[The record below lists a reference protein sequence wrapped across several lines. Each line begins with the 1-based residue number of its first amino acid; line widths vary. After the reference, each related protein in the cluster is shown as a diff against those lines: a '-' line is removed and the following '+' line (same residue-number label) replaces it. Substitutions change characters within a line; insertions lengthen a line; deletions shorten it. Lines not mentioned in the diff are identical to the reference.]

1 MLVPFRF
8 LALAALVAAAPLA
21 AAADP
26 LDYAGLKKMMTDMG
40 YTPNEL
46 PSDSSPIF
54 EVTVVTEGFN
64 VPIAFEVS
72 RSGRYVWARANLGK
86 PEISGDKALALL
98 KKNAELQPSI
108 FWVTSNGTLLLG
120 MPIDNRDITATHLR
134 FVLDKIAADV
144 GASASVWGN

>member
-1 MLVPFRF
+1 MRLPFRS
-8 LALAALVAAAPLA
+8 LALAAFAVAAPLTA
-21 AAADP
+21 FADP
-26 LDYAGLKKMMTDMG
+26 LDYAGLKKMVTDMG
-40 YTPNEL
+40 FTPNEL
-46 PSDSSPIF
+46 PSDNSPIF

-98 KKNAELQPSI
+98 KKNSELQPDM
-108 FWVTSNGTLLLG
+108 FWVTSSGTLLLG
-120 MPIDNRDITATHLR
+120 MPIDNRDITPAHLR

-144 GASASVWGN
+144 GASSSLWGS